1 MINLKNKLILEDLE
15 DNETLEIEPHMI
27 EGTVEGPSPDLT
39 PEEET
44 NFHFSSVSDILN
56 RDLELYNLIGS
67 IKVDSALNP
76 DVHNVLESVQ
86 EDLAVSIGKLQE
98 CLKLCSETKVE
109 DLIVQGEDSVKDSSI
124 DEE

>member
-1 MINLKNKLILEDLE
+1 MILKNKLILEELE
-15 DNETLEIEPHMI
+15 DTEALEIEPDMI
-27 EGTVEGPSPDLT
+27 EGTIEEPSPDLT

-67 IKVDSALNP
+67 IKVDPALSS
-76 DVHNVLESVQ
+76 DIHEVLESVQ

-98 CLKLCSETKVE
+98 CLKLCSESKVE
-109 DLIVQGEDSVKDSSI
+109 DLITQGEDSVKDSSF
-124 DEE
+124 DGE